1 MPNPGNK
8 GVLELTNE
16 MDEIVA
22 RFVHTVPVSQVT
34 GYGTRGSGAGKKKE
48 DKLELG
54 DLHIVDALA
63 EGGREEVICSAL
75 VVVERAKRRARNIT
89 CTGAGKN
96 APAWSMNSMNG
107 APGGFL

>member
-34 GYGTRGSGAGKKKE
+34 GYGRRGSGVGKKKA
-48 DKLELG
+48 DKSELG
-54 DLHIVDALA
+54 ELHIVDALA
-63 EGGREEVICSAL
+63 GGGREEVICSAL
-75 VVVERAKRRARNIT
+75 VVVERAKRRAQNFS
-89 CTGAGKN
+89 CTGIGKT
-96 APAWSMNSMNG
+96 APAWSMNSMSG